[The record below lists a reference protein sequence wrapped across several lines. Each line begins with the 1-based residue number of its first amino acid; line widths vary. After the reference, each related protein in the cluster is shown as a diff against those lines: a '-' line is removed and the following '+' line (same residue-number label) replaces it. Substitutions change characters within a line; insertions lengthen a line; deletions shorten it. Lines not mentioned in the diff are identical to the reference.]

1 MLLHTSSQM
10 STVLVVAK
18 CLVYLTALT
27 LPLLLSILSPSTN
40 SFRVSQT
47 ESEASLVNPEA
58 PLSISLKNQTLL
70 IHRFL
75 FKLAQN

>member
-1 MLLHTSSQM
+1 MLLRTGPQM
-10 STVLVVAK
+10 STVLLVAK

-27 LPLLLSILSPSTN
+27 LPLLLSVLSPSTN
-40 SFRVSQT
+40 SFQVSQT

-58 PLSISLKNQTLL
+58 PLFISLKNQTLL